1 MAADW
6 SAATRVADP
15 LVGGIPVNE
24 SSGRHGGCRLRFDA
38 EGALLI
44 GTGDNTRGTNAQD
57 LGSLA
62 GKVLRVDAATGRPAG
77 GDPVADRR
85 GPDPALILALRHP
98 QRPGAGRGPG

>member
-24 SSGRHGGCRLRFDA
+24 SSGRHSGCRLRFDA

-57 LGSLA
+57 LGSPA
-62 GKVLRVDAATGRPAG
+62 GKGPRADAATRRPG
-77 GDPVADRR
+77 GGNPFAPR
-85 GPDPALILALRHP
+85 PDPHSALLWNYGHHNYPAS
-98 QRPGAGRGPG
+98 QTRGS